1 MPLLSWVDPPD
12 AALYFITAK
21 YGHSWSHFRDTGDG
35 SIFIGGKVMRTRVRS
50 PTYGREKKKTTSP
63 EDFTNKRVERRSQNR
78 SKTSRQKTA
87 CFSFGFCRKTENQQK
102 TANLRF
108 WLTSIWHSSIRQSMY
123 CRHSLSP
130 SAPVSRSGAAST

>member
-1 MPLLSWVDPPD
+1 MRGVPLLSWVDPPD

-78 SKTSRQKTA
+78 SKT
-87 CFSFGFCRKTENQQK
+87 
-102 TANLRF
+102 
-108 WLTSIWHSSIRQSMY
+108 I
-123 CRHSLSP
+123 
-130 SAPVSRSGAAST
+130 

>member
-1 MPLLSWVDPPD
+1 MRGREEEATWLLSRVNPPD

-63 EDFTNKRVERRSQNR
+63 EDFTNKRVESFLYTIN
-78 SKTSRQKTA
+78 SKR
-87 CFSFGFCRKTENQQK
+87 
-102 TANLRF
+102 
-108 WLTSIWHSSIRQSMY
+108 
-123 CRHSLSP
+123 
-130 SAPVSRSGAAST
+130 